1 MLTNE
6 HLMSLNL
13 PKNFEISIFA
23 NNIESPRQMAETK
36 NGFVIVGS
44 KSGQSIYALHDN
56 NNDGT
61 AEIKILIAMDLYQ
74 ILLV

>member
-1 MLTNE
+1 MNKKIYSSLIIFFSLNMLTNE

-36 NGFVIVGS
+36 KWFCYCRLKKWTKYLCI
-44 KSGQSIYALHDN
+44 
-56 NNDGT
+56 T
-61 AEIKILIAMDLYQ
+61 
-74 ILLV
+74 